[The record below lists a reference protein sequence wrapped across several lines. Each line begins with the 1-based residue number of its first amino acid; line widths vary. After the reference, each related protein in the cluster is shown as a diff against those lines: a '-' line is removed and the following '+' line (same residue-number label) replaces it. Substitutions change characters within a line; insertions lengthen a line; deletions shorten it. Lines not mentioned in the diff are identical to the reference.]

1 MSAMMFAGKLA
12 MVTGGGSGIG
22 RAVCRVLAREGA
34 RVVAADLNPD
44 AAQQTVDMLIN
55 PNNHLAVSMNVVEK
69 ASIASA
75 IRTSVEK
82 YSTPP
87 SLVANAA
94 GITRDNFLL
103 QMEEN
108 TFMEV
113 LDVNVKGSFL
123 VTQLVAGQ
131 LVEHGL
137 KDGAIVNLSSII
149 GKTGNLGQC
158 NYAASKAAVNGFTK
172 TAARELAKLGI
183 RVNSVLPGFTRT
195 PMTETVPDKVIE
207 KLLKLIP
214 LHRVAEPEEIAE
226 VVAFLL
232 SDKSSYMTG
241 TCVEVT
247 GGLAM

>member
-1 MSAMMFAGKLA
+1 MMFAGKLA

-44 AAQQTVDMLIN
+44 AAQQTVDMLVN

-82 YSTPP
+82 YSIPP

-123 VTQLVAGQ
+123 VTQLVAGT

>member
-1 MSAMMFAGKLA
+1 MMFAGKLA

>member
-1 MSAMMFAGKLA
+1 MMFAGKLA

-103 QMEEN
+103 QMDEN

>member
-1 MSAMMFAGKLA
+1 MFAGKLA

>member
-1 MSAMMFAGKLA
+1 MFAGKLA

-103 QMEEN
+103 QMDEN

>member
-1 MSAMMFAGKLA
+1 MSSMTFAGKVA

-34 RVVAADLNPD
+34 RVVAADVNSD
-44 AAQQTVDMLIN
+44 AAQQTVDMLVN
-55 PNNHLAVSMNVVEK
+55 PNNHLAVSMNVAEK
-69 ASIASA
+69 ASVSSA
-75 IRTSVEK
+75 IKASVEK
-82 YSTPP
+82 YSAPP

-103 QMEEN
+103 QMDEN
-108 TFMEV
+108 SFMEV

-123 VTQLVAGQ
+123 VMQLVAGT
-131 LVEHGL
+131 LAEHGL
-137 KDGAIVNLSSII
+137 REGAIVNLSSIV

-158 NYAASKAAVNGFTK
+158 NYAASKAAVNGLTK

-183 RVNSVLPGFTRT
+183 RVNSVLPGFTKT
-195 PMTETVPDKVIE
+195 AMTATVPDKVIE

-214 LHRVAEPEEIAE
+214 LHRMAEPEEIAE

-241 TCVEVT
+241 TCIEVT
-247 GGLAM
+247 GGLSM

>member
-1 MSAMMFAGKLA
+1 

-123 VTQLVAGQ
+123 VTQLVAGT

>member
-1 MSAMMFAGKLA
+1 MSPMMFAGKLA

-103 QMEEN
+103 QMDEN

-123 VTQLVAGQ
+123 VTQLVAGT